1 MREGRGHRGV
11 LLRTAAGV
19 VTAAALLVAAQPFV
33 ALSAPAGSVPS
44 FGVDVVSKRAEV
56 TWTVV
61 DPFTT
66 PIEAAVVQDGSSRC
80 FGGGDQGNR
89 CFEHIGS
96 MVDRHHAAAG
106 FTANYNNG
114 VDILGLVVVDH
125 HAWTTA
131 DPHTTSLCVGEAISG
146 ATRPAVTI
154 TKDADAVRCRTAVSG
169 ERVVADRQV
178 SIEGMADDGRKGAFW
193 WSVEHT
199 SPVQR
204 TVVGIKQDGS
214 LLVAVVSARTSR
226 DRNGMSIPDTA
237 RWLIDHGVVNA
248 IALDGGHQAEAYV
261 AGRGSIVPLQAG
273 EPGVQVSLLLG
284 HTVPVIPA
292 PPVPAPVPPVPAPA
306 PVAPAPAPALAT
318 PAPAPRPTPTPRG
331 PVPGT
336 GVLGSVVLPRLPES
350 GALPI
355 TGGAGGASGAAGGP
369 GGLPWPATS
378 ASGGGTAS
386 SGGIGGLTAW

>member
-1 MREGRGHRGV
+1 V

-19 VTAAALLVAAQPFV
+19 VTAAVLLVAAQPFA

-44 FGVDVVSKRAEV
+44 FSVDTVSRGAEV

-61 DPFTT
+61 DPLTT

-89 CFEHIGS
+89 CFDHIGS

-114 VDILGLVVVDH
+114 VDILGLAVVDH
-125 HAWTTA
+125 HAWATA
-131 DPHTTSLCVGEAISG
+131 DPHTTSLCVGDAISG
-146 ATRPAVTI
+146 ATRPAVSI
-154 TKDADAVRCRTAVSG
+154 TKDADATRCRIAVSG
-169 ERVVADRQV
+169 ERVVAGRQV
-178 SIEGMADDGRKGAFW
+178 SIEGMADDGTKGAFW

-204 TVVGIKQDGS
+204 TVVGLKQDGS
-214 LLVAVVSARTSR
+214 LLVAVVSARKSR
-226 DRNGMSIPDTA
+226 DRNGMSLPDTA
-237 RWLIDHGVVNA
+237 RWLVDHGVVDA

-261 AGRGSIVPLQAG
+261 AGRGSIVPLQEG
-273 EPGVQVSLLLG
+273 EPAVQVSLLLG

-292 PPVPAPVPPVPAPA
+292 PPVPVPVPPVPAPA
-306 PVAPAPAPALAT
+306 PVAPVPGPAT

-355 TGGAGGASGAAGGP
+355 PGGAGGASGAGGGP
-369 GGLPWPATS
+369 GGLSLPATS
-378 ASGGGTAS
+378 GSGGGSAPQAGTGAL
-386 SGGIGGLTAW
+386 GAW

>member
-1 MREGRGHRGV
+1 VRERRGHRGA
-11 LLRTAAGV
+11 LLRAAAGV
-19 VTAAALLVAAQPFV
+19 VTAAVLLVAARPFV

-44 FGVDVVSKRAEV
+44 FSVDTVSKGADV

-61 DPFTT
+61 DPLTT

-114 VDILGLVVVDH
+114 VDILGLAVVDH
-125 HAWTTA
+125 HAWATP
-131 DPHTTSLCVGEAISG
+131 DPHTTSLCVGDAISG
-146 ATRPAVTI
+146 ATRPTVSI
-154 TKDADAVRCRTAVSG
+154 TKDADATRCRTAVSG

-178 SIEGMADDGRKGAFW
+178 SIEGLADDGRKGAFW

-199 SPVQR
+199 SAVQR
-204 TVVGIKQDGS
+204 TVVGLEQDGT
-214 LLVAVVSARTSR
+214 LLVAVVSARKSK
-226 DRNGMSIPDTA
+226 DRNGMTLPQTA
-237 RWLIDHGVVNA
+237 RWLIDHGVVDA

-273 EPGVQVSLLLG
+273 EPAVQVSLLLG
-284 HTVPVIPA
+284 HTVPAIPA
-292 PPVPAPVPPVPAPA
+292 PPVPVPAPPVPAPA
-306 PVAPAPAPALAT
+306 PVAPAPGPATPALA
-318 PAPAPRPTPTPRG
+318 PRPIPTPRG

-350 GALPI
+350 GALSIP
-355 TGGAGGASGAAGGP
+355 GGAGGGP
-369 GGLPWPATS
+369 GGLSQSVTS
-378 ASGGGTAS
+378 GSGDGSAPSAGT
-386 SGGIGGLTAW
+386 GGITAR

>member
-1 MREGRGHRGV
+1 V

-19 VTAAALLVAAQPFV
+19 VIAAVLLVAAQPFV

-44 FGVDVVSKRAEV
+44 FGVDIVSKGAEV

-61 DPFTT
+61 DPLTT

-89 CFEHIGS
+89 CFDHIGS

-114 VDILGLVVVDH
+114 VDILGLAVVDH
-125 HAWTTA
+125 HAWATA
-131 DPHTTSLCVGEAISG
+131 DPHTTSLCVGDAISG
-146 ATRPAVTI
+146 ATRPAVSI
-154 TKDADAVRCRTAVSG
+154 TKDADATRCRTAVSG

-193 WSVEHT
+193 WSVQHT

-204 TVVGIKQDGS
+204 TVVGLEQDGS
-214 LLVAVVSARTSR
+214 LLVAVVSARKSK

-237 RWLIDHGVVNA
+237 RWLIDHGVVDA

-261 AGRGSIVPLQAG
+261 AGRGSVVPLQAG
-273 EPGVQVSLLLG
+273 EPAVQVSLLLG

-292 PPVPAPVPPVPAPA
+292 PPVPVPAPPAPVPAAPSLA
-306 PVAPAPAPALAT
+306 PGPAT
-318 PAPAPRPTPTPRG
+318 PAPAPRPTPAPRG

-336 GVLGSVVLPRLPES
+336 GVLGSAVLPRLPES

-355 TGGAGGASGAAGGP
+355 PGGTGGGAGAGGRP
-369 GGLPWPATS
+369 GGSSLPATA
-378 ASGGGTAS
+378 ASGGGSAPSAGT
-386 SGGIGGLTAW
+386 GGLTGW